1 VVIENGA
8 LPLDVLSELV
18 DRYIAEHRS

>member
-1 VVIENGA
+1 VIENGA